1 MTKQIGRLTLYDVK
15 ELSEALQVQEKT
27 IRAYLG
33 EGKLKGRKLAGKW
46 YVTEVQLRDYFENPE
61 NEPKKA

>member
-15 ELSEALQVQEKT
+15 ELSEALDVQEKT

-33 EGKLKGRKLAGKW
+33 EGRLKGRKFGGRW
-46 YVTEVQLRDYFENPE
+46 YVTEKQLREYFEQEPE
-61 NEPKKA
+61 PQK